1 MKKII
6 SLTICGF
13 ILAATPLAAA
23 RWHYPIHPGDHVFD
37 AVRFADSVRETAQMI
52 KNVQQSYEKLRNAG
66 IYNLPVNVTEFG
78 ESYNKAALKINE
90 LAENNT
96 IININNSFKDY
107 ESYKNISI
115 NEAMID
121 NGEIEHRLRAEA
133 SERKLSVLQ
142 TAREALSNVD
152 QRSNE
157 LNRVVTNNDE
167 GVLAEHQ
174 KANAVAIINEINK
187 IDYIRMNS
195 ASFADDLQSQEETFA
210 AERLEEA
217 KLAKAAFKGYDP
229 YHPTEEQRLNMNN
242 SSKDLGFLR
251 VEK

>member
-1 MKKII
+1 
-6 SLTICGF
+6 
-13 ILAATPLAAA
+13 
-23 RWHYPIHPGDHVFD
+23 
-37 AVRFADSVRETAQMI
+37 
-52 KNVQQSYEKLRNAG
+52 
-66 IYNLPVNVTEFG
+66 
-78 ESYNKAALKINE
+78 
-90 LAENNT
+90 
-96 IININNSFKDY
+96 
-107 ESYKNISI
+107 
-115 NEAMID
+115 MID